1 MVASSS
7 RISPLHALGAYTEPL
22 ARGARVV
29 VLGDSSDDLGARLAA
44 LGARLVHVYD
54 PDSPRAQRHTGSR
67 AVLVRELPPGDFDV
81 REGAFDLAIVPDL
94 RLFAD
99 PAALMSRV
107 RRLVGPRGTA
117 IVGVANDEA
126 EGLGYY
132 ELFDLV
138 TMQFATVRMVGQVPF
153 TGITFA
159 DLGET
164 EGEIPVTVDAQLAGT
179 PPAPSMFLALG
190 SQQAIELDRYAIIQV
205 PTDLTDLANLTE
217 ALGQSVGPA
226 LEEARAALAEAKLR
240 AEVLETRLEE
250 LRARPRTSPPSP
262 RISELETALAQQ
274 VSKVQEADGRAGDN
288 HVRAERLTHDL
299 RTLEQELER
308 QRDRGFRLTREL
320 EDEKKAKQKA
330 ELELGMVRKN
340 PELSLLRERAGSL
353 EASLREAREASIPLQ
368 GRIAEL
374 EGSLASCVE
383 QLARMASELAA
394 ARKAAEA
401 STSAHREFEARQLRA
416 AEQQTARVAAEAAR
430 HGEAQAREISE
441 LEAALRDRAQA
452 LASVGQEVLRRERM
466 IQELVGA
473 LEEAGGQDS
482 GQNSGRA
489 VEALRSHN
497 EELRH
502 ELSERDR
509 VLRIAQLA
517 EQRLAQELVAR
528 DAGLL
533 DGKAECERLA
543 REAATLRGKLDALA
557 AEAARR
563 EGDVHATQWRIA
575 ELEGELAAFRAE
587 SPLSGSEA
595 HDIEQKLS
603 SALDQLDLLKQALT
617 QEHEARERSESGQ
630 ELVLARAELQRQATL
645 LEQLTRE
652 LGLRS
657 MPPSQTP

>member
-190 SQQAIELDRYAIIQV
+190 SQQAIDLDRYAIIQV
-205 PTDLTDLANLTE
+205 PTDLAELTG
-217 ALGQSVGPA
+217 ALGRSEGPA
-226 LEEARAALAEAKLR
+226 LEEARVALAEAKLR

-383 QLARMASELAA
+383 QLARMASELTA
-394 ARKAAEA
+394 ARKAAEV

-416 AEQQTARVAAEAAR
+416 AEQHAARVEAEAAR

-452 LASVGQEVLRRERM
+452 LASMGQEVVRRERM

-533 DGKAECERLA
+533 DGKAECERHA

-657 MPPSQTP
+657 MPASQTP